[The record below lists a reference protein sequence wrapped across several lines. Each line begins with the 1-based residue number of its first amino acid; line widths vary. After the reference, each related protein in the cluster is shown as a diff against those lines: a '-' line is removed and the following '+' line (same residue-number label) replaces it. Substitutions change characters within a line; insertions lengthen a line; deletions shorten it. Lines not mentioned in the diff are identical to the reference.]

1 MFSGAFAQPASGID
15 GDKRLRPN
23 FTLCENRAGMAQ
35 PGKALDCYP
44 DPAGVE
50 ADIQCSKELG
60 GSNPPPRAAFRILQ
74 QMIMSGKCTL
84 LDWRAGE
91 DVRGTAD

>member
-1 MFSGAFAQPASGID
+1 MPFRIFTTRIVPEPMAT

-23 FTLCENRAGMAQ
+23 FALCENRAGMAQ

-44 DPAGVE
+44 GPRRIE

-60 GSNPPPRAAFRILQ
+60 GSNPPPRA
-74 QMIMSGKCTL
+74 L
-84 LDWRAGE
+84 LEAL
-91 DVRGTAD
+91 ANHYAI